1 MEGEAPPW
9 GPLSRKSAE
18 PGGTRVGLNSPTL
31 GPESPPLCSCGCGNP
46 VSRRE
51 NGSSWNR
58 YAFPRCRQRVSD
70 RKGRN
75 QGVFSPECACGCG
88 ETARLNKRT
97 GRPTLY
103 AADKCRFRAFE
114 LLNKRFG
121 LVGDRPK
128 ICACGCGAPLE
139 QTAKKPR
146 KFATVQCRKRAWRDV
161 HRPNRVLR
169 PAKSSGD
176 VVAAPRFDIRKSER
190 SGPKNL

>member
-1 MEGEAPPW
+1 MSRRLSTWRASLPPGDPCLESSPNRGVRGW
-9 GPLSRKSAE
+9 ASTLRHLSMSLPLS
-18 PGGTRVGLNSPTL
+18 VV
-31 GPESPPLCSCGCGNP
+31 CGCGESCRAAGKWSP
-46 VSRRE
+46 A
-51 NGSSWNR
+51 WNR
-58 YAFPRCRQRVSD
+58 YAFQRCRQRVSD

-114 LLNKRFG
+114 LNKRFG

-161 HRPNRVLR
+161 HRPNRVRR
-169 PAKSSGD
+169 PAKCRGRCSGS
-176 VVAAPRFDIRKSER
+176 PF
-190 SGPKNL
+190 